1 MIDYGFKFNWREPA
15 PNSPEMQRALS
26 AGRQQADMGGY
37 RPLPNMQ
44 GYTPNMQMS
53 TDVTPGVV
61 SKNTPPREL
70 NQQGGFRSPT
80 GLGMVNTGT
89 GMDYTNREARK
100 EELMAKFKEN
110 EDKIEQLKM
119 EYQQLQQE
127 ESTASENLERDIA
140 ANRAGIGDSNQYN
153 VWRSRVESRQA
164 QDKAR
169 QADNESSVRTA
180 KSKLNNALRDLSYAR
195 GDKETAVAKQMYE
208 DALAEYNEKAR
219 KAGMPEAKASDVANK
234 KTVTMFD
241 TKDFIRQHRDKNGE
255 WDSKENQEEAYRM
268 AKALGDEGVPLLDEI
283 YKQITKPEGDA
294 KRNTYAQ
301 AVKTAA
307 ATLEGKSSGEY
318 SIKVNGKAVPA
329 KVQNSSD
336 GKWKEVV
343 VNGKVVYTWKIEE

>member
-1 MIDYGFKFNWREPA
+1 
-15 PNSPEMQRALS
+15 
-26 AGRQQADMGGY
+26 
-37 RPLPNMQ
+37 
-44 GYTPNMQMS
+44 
-53 TDVTPGVV
+53 
-61 SKNTPPREL
+61 
-70 NQQGGFRSPT
+70 
-80 GLGMVNTGT
+80 
-89 GMDYTNREARK
+89 MDYTNREARK

-110 EDKIEQLKM
+110 EDKIEQLKQ
-119 EYQQLQQE
+119 EYAQLQQE

-219 KAGMPEAKASDVANK
+219 KAGMPEAKPSNLADQ

-241 TKDFIRQHRDKNGE
+241 TKDFIRQHRDSNGH
-255 WDSKENQEEAYRM
+255 WDSEENQKEAYEM

-283 YKQITKPEGDA
+283 YKQVTKEKAINDA
-294 KRNTYAQ
+294 TKQWNAI
-301 AVKTAA
+301 KTAA
-307 ATLEGKSSGEY
+307 ATLKDSASGSY
-318 SIKVNGKAVPA
+318 HIDVNGKSMPA
-329 KVQNSSD
+329 TVQNSSD
-336 GKWKEVV
+336 NKYKEVI
-343 VNGKVVYTWKIEE
+343 VNGKVAYKWKIEE

>member
-15 PNSPEMQRALS
+15 QNSPEMQRAID
-26 AGRQQADMGGY
+26 AERTQASMGGY

-80 GLGMVNTGT
+80 GVGMVNTGT

-100 EELMAKFKEN
+100 EELMAKYKEN
-110 EDKIEQLKM
+110 EDKIVQLKQ
-119 EYQQLQQE
+119 EYVQLQQE

-153 VWRSRVESRQA
+153 VWRSRVESREA

-169 QADNESSVRTA
+169 QADTESTVRTA
-180 KSKLNNALRDLSYAR
+180 RSKLNNALRDLSYAR
-195 GDKETAVAKQMYE
+195 GDKETAVAKQIYE

-219 KAGMPEAKASDVANK
+219 KAGLPEAKPSEVVNQE
-234 KTVTMFD
+234 TVTEFD
-241 TKDFIRQHRDKNGE
+241 ITDFIRQHRDKNGE
-255 WDSKENQEEAYRM
+255 WDYPENI
-268 AKALGDEGVPLLDEI
+268 AKAEQMARSLGNDGIKYLDQI
-283 YKQITKPEGDA
+283 HGQITKPEGDA

-307 ATLEGKSSGEY
+307 ATLEGKPSGEY

-336 GKWKEVV
+336 GKSKEVV
-343 VNGKVVYTWKIEE
+343 VDGKVVYTWKIEE